1 MDITIRPVGED
12 QFDAFDRAV
21 GSGFGYFSSEEELVN
36 IRERYHRGFNRR
48 VFAAFDDEQMVATGI
63 NVPMT
68 MTVTGG
74 ALLPMAAVTA
84 ITTRPTHRRR
94 GLITSIIRTLL
105 DDAEAHGDPIAGLWA
120 SESVIYG
127 RFGYGLAI
135 ESDTW
140 ELERQYAA
148 FASSPAVTG
157 ALRMVDAVAD
167 ARATYEQVWERA
179 RSTQP
184 GMPERTER
192 MWDVRLLTQGEGT
205 VQFAVLYEEDGRC
218 DGYAFYRIRPNSGDG
233 HAQNEVT
240 VQELIAATDAA
251 HASLWRFVCSLD
263 LTKTIRAFNRA
274 VDDPLAW
281 MLADPR
287 RLARR
292 RRDVIWMRIIDVAR
306 TLEART
312 YGVAGSLVLDVVDA
326 FRPQSG
332 GRFRLGSDGTTATC
346 ERTDASAE
354 LTLSAADLA
363 AIYLGATSCSVLAR
377 AGRIEEHTAGALRT
391 ADAMF
396 ATERAP
402 WCPQGW

>member
-48 VFAAFDDEQMVATGI
+48 VFAAFDGEQMVATGI

-68 MTVTGG
+68 MTMPGG
-74 ALLPMAAVTA
+74 TLLPMAAVTA

-105 DDAEAHGDPIAGLWA
+105 DDAEAPGDPIAGLWA

-148 FASSPAVTG
+148 FASSAPADGT
-157 ALRMVDAVAD
+157 LRMVDSVPD

-192 MWDVRLLTQGEGT
+192 MWDVRLLTQGDGT
-205 VQFAVLYEEDGRC
+205 IQFAVLYEEDGRC
-218 DGYAFYRIRPNSGDG
+218 DGYACYRIRLDSNSGLP
-233 HAQNEVT
+233 QNEVNI
-240 VQELIAATDAA
+240 QELIAVTDAA
-251 HASLWRFVCSLD
+251 HAALWRFVCSLD
-263 LTKTIRAFNRA
+263 LTKTIRASNRA
-274 VDDPLAW
+274 VDDPLPW

-292 RRDVIWMRIIDVAR
+292 RRDAIWLRIIDVAR

-312 YGVAGSLVLDVVDA
+312 YGIAGSLVLDVIDV
-326 FRPQSG
+326 FRSQSG
-332 GRFRLGSDGTTATC
+332 GRFRLTSDGATATC
-346 ERTDASAE
+346 ERTDAPAD

-363 AIYLGATSCSVLAR
+363 AIYLGATSCSELAR